1 MLFLPCSYCAMVP
14 RGFSCQ
20 RHSSPYSIRSHVTSL
35 QGPCLLLLALLVIL
49 LPNSLCKDSIFS
61 LLHFDDIFSDVVATQ
76 KRGSP
81 RIPKLPKF
89 PKSSQRA
96 NENFGLT
103 LGMGMGLGWFWLW
116 VNFGLSLGSLGV
128 LGKSRKKKKKEANLK
143 SHPLRDKI
151 DGRIETAFQRSV
163 ESNPFS
169 RE

>member
-1 MLFLPCSYCAMVP
+1 
-14 RGFSCQ
+14 
-20 RHSSPYSIRSHVTSL
+20 VTSL

-103 LGMGMGLGWFWLW
+103 LGMGMGLG
-116 VNFGLSLGSLGV
+116 
-128 LGKSRKKKKKEANLK
+128 
-143 SHPLRDKI
+143 
-151 DGRIETAFQRSV
+151 
-163 ESNPFS
+163 
-169 RE
+169 